1 MDAFEALADPTRRKI
16 VVMLAARERNAG
28 EIASKFDMT
37 GPSVSR
43 HLRVLRQSR
52 LISYR
57 SEAQSRI
64 YRLDDAKLDQV
75 KQWMQT
81 QIDLY
86 RERFDR
92 LGMHLD
98 KMKERERGHARGR
111 TRALRRSEHD
121 RVRSR
126 LLTSNLAR
134 VARHYRPSGNLGMV
148 LDGQVRSQRRR
159 RLRVWRRP

>member
-43 HLRVLRQSR
+43 HLKVLRQSG
-52 LISYR
+52 LISFR

-75 KQWMQT
+75 KQWMQA
-81 QIDLY
+81 QIDLC

-92 LGMHLD
+92 LGAHLD
-98 KMKERERGHARGR
+98 KMKERERGHGRG
-111 TRALRRSEHD
+111 
-121 RVRSR
+121 
-126 LLTSNLAR
+126 
-134 VARHYRPSGNLGMV
+134 
-148 LDGQVRSQRRR
+148 
-159 RLRVWRRP
+159 